1 MLEKE
6 KILVLGG
13 SGFIGTNLLKKLKE
27 KGFKNLYATSY
38 SKKKFFKVNKVK
50 YQKLNAL
57 NKKDVDNITKGKNI
71 LFILSAN
78 SSGAAVM
85 EKEPLVHL
93 NPNLRMNM
101 NILESAYKN
110 NIRKVIFVSSN
121 TVYPNSNHK
130 MKEKDVNYSFFHKYH
145 IVGWMKTFSEVLC
158 EIYAKKIKNPIK
170 SIIVVRPSNLYGS
183 FDKFSYQKSKVIAAT
198 IRKFEENKD
207 VIKVWGDGEDIKDF
221 IYIDDF
227 CEALIKVS
235 KTNPK
240 FETINICSGKS
251 IKLKKII
258 NYCANIYKFDK
269 RNIKY
274 DTTMPSMIPKRYMS
288 NLRLVRK
295 YNFKEKFDIY
305 NGLKNTI
312 KWYKKNKKV
321 YNNF

>member
-57 NKKDVDNITKGKNI
+57 NKKDVDNITKGKNV

-170 SIIVVRPSNLYGS
+170 SIVVVRPSNLYGS

-312 KWYKKNKKV
+312 KWYKKKQKSL
-321 YNNF
+321 